1 MGFPSL
7 PTGAP
12 EPGRGSPWWVGTG
25 KTLSHL
31 GPSWVLAPDGLS
43 VTPAWQPGAAR
54 ESGQPSCSV
63 PGTCRF
69 PRSHQACLPPDKG
82 QQDIGRPRGPGLAPR
97 WRVRTGQTSWGH
109 SQGPHTCANTVRPA
123 LGPLGLCGVAGRRGG
138 WPAGR
143 TTEPRSPDRHSPR
156 RGPAGRATGAP
167 VPRQTASR
175 VRTSGPPAPASHVPS
190 MRSQFQGPVR
200 AWPPPGDCAG
210 YFGGGLLW
218 DGFPQCL
225 FSTDTFRLRI
235 QLFHRHSG
243 FFLGRVF

>member
-31 GPSWVLAPDGLS
+31 GPSWVLAPDGLP

-143 TTEPRSPDRHSPR
+143 TTEPRSPDRQPTPR
-156 RGPAGRATGAP
+156 PCRESHRGSRPQTDGEQGAHIGAP
-167 VPRQTASR
+167 RPGLTRPFHEVTVP
-175 VRTSGPPAPASHVPS
+175 GPCESVAAP
-190 MRSQFQGPVR
+190 
-200 AWPPPGDCAG
+200 
-210 YFGGGLLW
+210 GGLCW
-218 DGFPQCL
+218 L
-225 FSTDTFRLRI
+225 FRGWPS
-235 QLFHRHSG
+235 
-243 FFLGRVF
+243 LGRFPTVSFLH